1 MALLGT
7 GCYDTS
13 DPPKQET
20 IPPGPDVSP
29 PAITPSAAS
38 PAPSVS
44 VNAAAGCAN
53 LQQVVDAL
61 IYADPDSPP
70 APEAKLVAAPVCAA
84 GWAFAEVS
92 APNTENARIVLRHH
106 AGRWQVL
113 TYGTRAVQR
122 APGGGRPGQGP
133 GRGGL
138 LAVRSRQRRGRLVA
152 AAGRRARAG

>member
-1 MALLGT
+1 MVAGFGRRLGGLAVAGAAVALLGT

-20 IPPGPDVSP
+20 IPAGPDVSP

-44 VNAAAGCAN
+44 VNTAAGCAN

-113 TYGTRAVQR
+113 TYGT
-122 APGGGRPGQGP
+122 APCSEPRVADAPVK
-133 GRGGL
+133 
-138 LAVRSRQRRGRLVA
+138 VRA
-152 AAGRRARAG
+152 AAGC